1 MPLERGPV
9 VGAEFEDGYS
19 HAGKP
24 VLVANILVGRDENV
38 EPFALGGLQE
48 IAVAQLVPPPLEG
61 MSHLDV
67 AKSSPEAPWNAM
79 VENDPQAGCGTRAL
93 WRS

>member
-1 MPLERGPV
+1 MSLERGPV
-9 VGAEFEDGYS
+9 IGAEFEDGYS

-48 IAVAQLVPPPLEG
+48 IAVAQFVPAHFEG
-61 MSHLDV
+61 MPRFHI
-67 AKSSPEAPWNAM
+67 AKSGPEASRNAM
-79 VENDPQAGCGTRAL
+79 VENDPQAG
-93 WRS
+93 